1 MSIVKVK
8 NRKRTSNNKLPEGFS
23 SWKEYWKDNKEY
35 WPSKCCV
42 EKCKEKAYD
51 GAHVYKKEKS
61 KITYIV
67 PMCREHNN
75 PNNED
80 VMLIDEKYLVE
91 IED

>member
-8 NRKRTSNNKLPEGFS
+8 NRKRTSNNKLPEGCS

-42 EKCKEKAYD
+42 KDCKNEAEV
-51 GAHVYKKEKS
+51 GAHVYKTGES
-61 KITYIV
+61 GIVYII
-67 PMCREHNN
+67 PMCNEHNN

-80 VMLIDEKYLVE
+80 VMPIDEKYLVE